1 MKKFIALVLAFVF
14 VLGLVGCNQKEG
26 LPQGGKTEDIGSV
39 NQDIPEP
46 ESYAFEAQY
55 IRTDGYSEERS
66 YPYCIVIDSKEELEA
81 YYDANKEQF
90 DLERKELVYSDTTIG
105 FLDACDKYND
115 TYFESNN
122 LVLVVL
128 QEDSGSIRHEITD
141 VRAHRD
147 ENGAVLGWDIT
158 IDRIVPEVGTDDM
171 AQWHLFLEV
180 QMGNIINDEDLIWVN
195 GKLSETKDN
204 K

>member
-1 MKKFIALVLAFVF
+1 MKKFIALVLTFAC

-26 LPQGGKTEDIGSV
+26 LPHGGKTEDIGSV

-46 ESYAFEAQY
+46 ESYAFDAQY

-90 DLERKELVYSDTTIG
+90 DLERKEVVYSDTTIG

-115 TYFESNN
+115 AYFESNKFGRYYYMN
-122 LVLVVL
+122 
-128 QEDSGSIRHEITD
+128 
-141 VRAHRD
+141 
-147 ENGAVLGWDIT
+147 
-158 IDRIVPEVGTDDM
+158 P
-171 AQWHLFLEV
+171 
-180 QMGNIINDEDLIWVN
+180 
-195 GKLSETKDN
+195 LSD
-204 K
+204 